1 MFRNLKDN
9 MNMKKREN
17 KKTKQKQMELVELKT
32 TTLTVKNSLNGINS
46 RLNVTEE
53 SLNLNTQQ

>member
-17 KKTKQKQMELVELKT
+17 KKTKQEQMELVELKT